1 MHDTAHEHA
10 RLFFELYWQPDFA
23 VVAELGSYDVN
34 GRLRDHA
41 PAGTRYIG
49 FDMAPGP
56 GVDVVVAPGAALP
69 LADASV
75 DVAVTSS
82 CFEHD
87 VAFWDSFLELV
98 RILRPGG
105 LLYLNAPSNY
115 RCPPLPAG
123 LLALLPGCRPG
134 AVPMGGAARRG
145 GGVGRELHRPAG
157 RRGLVRL
164 RGGLPQGGT
173 RRPSRR
179 GRIAERAPAVNILDG
194 GAGCP
199 PVRQAE
205 RAETDEM
212 LAITSLRAGLTQR
225 DQAVEAAAARLA
237 AQEAALG
244 LPGGGAARA
253 GCRDRRWPSPMARHG
268 RRRTPTWWPASRRA
282 TRRSPPAR
290 TGWPGAMARS
300 PGSAPASP
308 RPRRRSRRCR
318 PRRRPALR
326 RCEPRRRP
334 APRRRRPPRGIS
346 APCSA
351 AAPALHRPVARHAR
365 TACSGADRAGA
376 RPIRCWPNRCCR
388 PRQYLG
394 AGGAARP
401 GPRPALATAAGG
413 LPSRRGARYPRA
425 EELKDATAMLKAGIV
440 GMGRW
445 GRVLVESVQRKN
457 DASLPGASASSPAA
471 PARRPRR
478 ATGRPSKASAC
489 MTASRRCWPTPK

>member
-115 RCPPLPAG
+115 AVHRFPLDCWRFYPDAG
-123 LLALLPGCRPG
+123 LALCQW
-134 AVPMGGAARRG
+134 AARRG
-145 GGVGRELHRPAG
+145 VAVELAESFIGQQGGEGWCDFVAVFRKAG
-157 RRGLVRL
+157 P
-164 RGGLPQGGT
+164 GGL
-173 RRPSRR
+173 SRR

-244 LPGGGAARA
+244 SQAAALLARDAEIAAAVADGAARA
-253 GCRDRRWPSPMARHG
+253 EENADLVARLAARDQALAACQDRLARRDGEVARLG
-268 RRRTPTWWPASRRA
+268 
-282 TRRSPPAR
+282 AR
-290 TGWPGAMARS
+290 LAEAEAALAALQAKAAAGAA
-300 PGSAPASP
+300 
-308 RPRRRSRRCR
+308 
-318 PRRRPALR
+318 ALR
-326 RCEPRRRP
+326 AE
-334 APRRRRPPRGIS
+334 A
-346 APCSA
+346 AASA
-351 AAPALHRPVARHAR
+351 A
-365 TACSGADRAGA
+365 
-376 RPIRCWPNRCCR
+376 
-388 PRQYLG
+388 
-394 AGGAARP
+394 
-401 GPRPALATAAGG
+401 ALATAEGHLRTVLG
-413 LPSRRGARYPRA
+413 SRSWRFTAPLR
-425 EELKDATAMLKAGIV
+425 AMLH
-440 GMGRW
+440 R
-445 GRVLVESVQRKN
+445 LQR
-457 DASLPGASASSPAA
+457 
-471 PARRPRR
+471 R
-478 ATGRPSKASAC
+478 
-489 MTASRRCWPTPK
+489 